1 MTTLHPTKDVMKSE
15 GLCREGLYALPKTM
29 FDIFCKAYKRRKKFF
44 NSLILDIFQR
54 LGHFLRKGKVV
65 PVQGRASWRLL
76 PKNFFTKTVS
86 KHLFCPPKIGAK
98 YRKFGLYPY
107 QRRS

>member
-1 MTTLHPTKDVMKSE
+1 MTTLHPTKDVMKSG

-54 LGHFLRKGKVV
+54 LGHFLRKGIK
-65 PVQGRASWRLL
+65 PFPALDMRNLNILA
-76 PKNFFTKTVS
+76 N
-86 KHLFCPPKIGAK
+86 A
-98 YRKFGLYPY
+98 
-107 QRRS
+107 